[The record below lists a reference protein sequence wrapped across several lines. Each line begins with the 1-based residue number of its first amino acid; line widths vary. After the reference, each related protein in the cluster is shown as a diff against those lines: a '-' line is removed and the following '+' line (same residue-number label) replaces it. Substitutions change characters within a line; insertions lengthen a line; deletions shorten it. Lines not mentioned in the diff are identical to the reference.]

1 MGNEGDQGTT
11 TQRVIFGILKNRG
24 LTRRPLAA
32 QRRLTTRHC
41 SCSTPGFSDSELA
54 VTHLTTVF
62 FGSFLA
68 DVQRSQRLTPNA
80 VENSSFEPECW
91 GHIKGR
97 RRQECDS
104 NFSVGDGTCEQ

>member
-54 VTHLTTVF
+54 VDATLTTVL
-62 FGSFLA
+62 FGSFLS
-68 DVQRSQRLTPNA
+68 R
-80 VENSSFEPECW
+80 
-91 GHIKGR
+91 
-97 RRQECDS
+97 
-104 NFSVGDGTCEQ
+104 